1 MAVLVLVTLPNLLPH
16 HLTLGPGWLLGVV
29 GAVSVLVLLVVAD
42 EPGTPRA
49 AVRWLGLGL
58 TTVLIL
64 ANTWMTGRLLDDLV
78 TGGQA
83 TSSASVLLSSG
94 ALVWLANTILFG
106 LLFWELDGG
115 GPARRAAASPPPLDF
130 AFPQQMNPE
139 ISPPGWRPVFA
150 DYLYVGLTNG
160 LAFSP
165 TDAMPLRARAKLM
178 MALQAG
184 ASFLVLGLVVARA
197 VNVLT

>member
-1 MAVLVLVTLPNLLPH
+1 VTLPILLPK
-16 HLTLGPGWLLGVV
+16 HLTLGPGWLLAIVGGLAVV
-29 GAVSVLVLLVVAD
+29 ALLVVAE
-42 EPGTPRA
+42 EPSTPGA
-49 AVRWLGLGL
+49 LVRWLGLAL

-64 ANTWMTGRLLDDLV
+64 AIAWTTVRLVDDLI

-94 ALVWLANTILFG
+94 ALVWLANAILFG

-115 GPARRAAASPPPLDF
+115 GPARRAVASPPRDF
-130 AFPQQMNPE
+130 AFPQEMNPE

-150 DYLYVGLTNG
+150 DYVYVGITNG

-165 TDAMPLRARAKLM
+165 TDAMPLTARAKTI

-197 VNVLT
+197 INVLT